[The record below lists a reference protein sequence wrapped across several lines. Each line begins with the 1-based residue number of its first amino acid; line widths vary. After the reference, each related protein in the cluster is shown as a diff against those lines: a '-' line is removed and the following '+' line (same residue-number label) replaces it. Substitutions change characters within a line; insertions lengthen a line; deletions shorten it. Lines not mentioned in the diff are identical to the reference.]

1 MEKRDGFTLIELI
14 IVMAIISTLLSIA
27 TPTAVGAL
35 KKAKATQVA
44 FNLRNISAA
53 LQIYYLI
60 NNSITDIQTLKD
72 SGYLSGNVEN
82 YRIYDSKTGN
92 EPTDNSTT
100 LVVVYE
106 GNKVDLNYIEKKIWD
121 AVIGFGD
128 KNKPAV
134 EITVK

>member
-60 NNSITDIQTLKD
+60 NNSITDIQILKD

-106 GNKVDLNYIEKKIWD
+106 GNKVDLNYIKEKIWD

>member
-92 EPTDNSTT
+92 EPTGNSTT

-106 GNKVDLNYIEKKIWD
+106 GNKVDLNYIKEKIWD